1 MAGCRAPITRKE
13 YHGLSDESR
22 VAANDEV
29 TLPLLTDIP
38 LLTISKV
45 PALPSCSANDDWIEE
60 DLPVSIN
67 VLAEE
72 VVLLHQHLRANIL
85 ALFD

>member
-1 MAGCRAPITRKE
+1 MAGGRALITQKE
-13 YHGLSDESR
+13 YHGLPDESR

-29 TLPLLTDIP
+29 ALPICKDIP
-38 LLTISKV
+38 LQATREA
-45 PALPSCSANDDWIEE
+45 PMLPPFPANDDWIDD

-85 ALFD
+85 VLFD

>member
-1 MAGCRAPITRKE
+1 MAGCRARITQKE
-13 YHGLSDESR
+13 YHGLSGESR

-29 TLPLLTDIP
+29 ALPLCKDIP
-38 LLTISKV
+38 LRAT
-45 PALPSCSANDDWIEE
+45 PEAPMLPPFPANDDWIED

-72 VVLLHQHLRANIL
+72 VVLLEQHLRANIL